1 MTLSPRR
8 TWAFPHM
15 PDQPAFTAPP
25 LTRFAP
31 EPRTIASTPVTRL
44 APHPSAITETT
55 RTVTL
60 TVDIGRTAAGRRRF
74 GDRGGAAQGN
84 RTVNIE
90 RRRASRHRLA
100 GQDGSTW

>member
-1 MTLSPRR
+1 M
-8 TWAFPHM
+8 
-15 PDQPAFTAPP
+15 
-25 LTRFAP
+25 
-31 EPRTIASTPVTRL
+31 TRL

-60 TVDIGRTAAGRRRF
+60 TADIGRTAAGRRPF
-74 GDRGGAAQGN
+74 GDRGGVAEGN